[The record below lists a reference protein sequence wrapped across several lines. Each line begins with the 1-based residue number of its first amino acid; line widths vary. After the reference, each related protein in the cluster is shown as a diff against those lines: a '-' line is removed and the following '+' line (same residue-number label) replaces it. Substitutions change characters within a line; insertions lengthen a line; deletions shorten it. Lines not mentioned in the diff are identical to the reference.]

1 MNAQTFSSEELRRRT
16 LERRAVE
23 AVIWGMPIVSV
34 HATSDAQRRYLLNQ
48 SSVFRQA
55 RRL

>member
-23 AVIWGMPIVSV
+23 AAIG
-34 HATSDAQRRYLLNQ
+34 ACLL
-48 SSVFRQA
+48 
-55 RRL
+55 